1 MLKTEDVYLSGKP
14 VTEELPFIKMPA
26 VYQLLFFMI
35 LKIVNPAG
43 HYTSQAHQS
52 A

>member
-35 LKIVNPAG
+35 LIIVNPAG